1 MNSFTKLPSSNLF
14 RQVITSSGT
23 MSSPLIRTYTPSNGF
38 SNVMIRNYWRRA
50 RLDLFS
56 CYYQQ
61 RPYHRQSCCLLQNE
75 LKYNHKTASSS
86 HLGTANGRGTLSL
99 IESPWLQINK
109 RYSSTMPHHNTSNK
123 TGDEVVDKQ
132 VEKKGESKVRML
144 FRKYGYVFI
153 GTYISIYVFTLVT
166 FFFGL
171 DSGLLDPGTLAKIFK
186 VSKNLACETA
196 DVIGPTGT
204 GASMN
209 EAANAYQAECAAE
222 VKEDGRTLVD
232 IVKSYLQKWEWS
244 KGYAQKLEQNPH
256 LANLGVAWFIVKFTE
271 PIRLAAA
278 VIITPKVA
286 KLVGRKVPKI

>member
-14 RQVITSSGT
+14 RQIISSGT
-23 MSSPLIRTYTPSNGF
+23 MSSPLIRTYTPSNGVY
-38 SNVMIRNYWRRA
+38 NVMIRNYWRRS

-61 RPYHRQSCCLLQNE
+61 RPYQSCGLLHNE
-75 LKYNHKTASSS
+75 MKYNHKIALSS
-86 HLGTANGRGTLSL
+86 HRGTADGRGTLSF
-99 IESPWLQINK
+99 IESPWLQININK
-109 RYSSTMPHHNTSNK
+109 RYSSTMPHHNAGNK

-153 GTYISIYVFTLVT
+153 GTYISVYVLTLVT

-209 EAANAYQAECAAE
+209 EAANAYEAECAAE

-232 IVKSYLQKWEWS
+232 IVKSYLQKWDWS
-244 KGYAQKLEQNPH
+244 KRYAQKLEENPH